1 MICSRNQQIQWKSTM
16 LTEFAQVAMI
26 VLFSPLIPNFLRS
39 SRCFLR
45 SLRRFLRSVF
55 SFWGIRRLCT
65 KVAFLIDFKRLCSK
79 TIEINGVASFWSIR
93 RASDVKSIEVQV
105 LDRFEQFSIKSNS
118 SWIMLDSCSKV
129 QWVENKLQIQWGTIA
144 TMDMTV
150 ASKTGARNQTNA
162 YGLHKLIIYPYEHM
176 RFSRGA
182 YAFGP
187 APQSLKTHRVWHVI
201 LHCTRVSTCETS
213 WRVANKCIYIYGYI
227 YTWLNACLLK
237 GAFSPQPIWRM
248 LCLPGGPAHG
258 WPVLHLRN
266 EYLLAMLFLDGGGQH
281 LPSGISGSDVLQF
294 FNAPSDDPYNNIE
307 NLAHYGDSLGAGPCR
322 MSAH

>member
-1 MICSRNQQIQWKSTM
+1 MKINDVDRIRPSRDDR
-16 LTEFAQVAMI
+16 F
-26 VLFSPLIPNFLRS
+26 FFLRS
-39 SRCFLR
+39 SRVFFAHSGIFSAHSAFSPLIR
-45 SLRRFLRSVF
+45 AFSPLILRFLRSF
-55 SFWGIRRLCT
+55 LIFLRSFFKFWGIRRLCT
-65 KVAFLIDFKRLCSK
+65 KVAFLKDFKRLCSK
-79 TIEINGVASFWSIR
+79 TIEINGVASFWSIW

-129 QWVENKLQIQWGTIA
+129 QWVQNKLQIQWGTIA

-213 WRVANKCIYIYGYI
+213 WRVANKCIYIYMDTYI
-227 YTWLNACLLK
+227 RGSKPVCSRVLSALSQFGECCAFQ
-237 GAFSPQPIWRM
+237 GALPMVGQFS
-248 LCLPGGPAHG
+248 
-258 WPVLHLRN
+258 
-266 EYLLAMLFLDGGGQH
+266 
-281 LPSGISGSDVLQF
+281 ISGVNICWPCCSWTVEASICPQGSR
-294 FNAPSDDPYNNIE
+294 AQTCYNFLMHHLTTHTTI
-307 NLAHYGDSLGAGPCR
+307 
-322 MSAH
+322 

>member
-1 MICSRNQQIQWKSTM
+1 MKINDVDRIRPSRDDRFVFSAHPKFSTLIQVFST
-16 LTEFAQVAMI
+16 LILV
-26 VLFSPLIPNFLRS
+26 FSTLILRFLRS

-45 SLRRFLRSVF
+45 SFWCFLRSFF

-182 YAFGP
+182 NAFGP

-227 YTWLNACLLK
+227 YTWLKACLLK
-237 GAFSPQPIWRM
+237 GAFSPQQFGE
-248 LCLPGGPAHG
+248 CCSFQGALPM
-258 WPVLHLRN
+258 V
-266 EYLLAMLFLDGGGQH
+266 GQF
-281 LPSGISGSDVLQF
+281 SISGMNICWPCCSWTVEASICPQGSR
-294 FNAPSDDPYNNIE
+294 AQTCYNFLMHHLTTHTTI
-307 NLAHYGDSLGAGPCR
+307 
-322 MSAH
+322 